1 MADGRV
7 VIDIVLNDGSVVK
20 GVADIDEKLKGISP
34 SAQKANSGIKD
45 IVTSLGLVK
54 VASMAFDVL
63 KSSMDAAISRFDTM
77 QRYPKVMSA
86 LGYSTEE
93 SSESVNKLAD
103 GIDGLPTKLDEV
115 VSTSQRMTAITG
127 NLDKS
132 TNATLA
138 LNNAMLAS
146 GASTADA
153 SRGMDQYIQ
162 MLSTGTVDLQSWKT
176 LQETMPI
183 GLQKT
188 AEAMGF
194 LGETAQRD
202 LYSALK
208 DGTVTFNEFQNELIK
223 LGTGTG
229 ELAELAK
236 VNSEGIATS
245 FGNLKNAAS
254 KGIANIITDLDKL
267 STEVI
272 GKNIAQNIDGLKV
285 VVNSAFNAIGKAIEM
300 TTPIVKLSAEAFKFV
315 FTVGQTLSPVLLG
328 VAAGYAAL
336 KAIQGINDLI
346 NRNRELFGLAG
357 ESGKALN
364 IVLKAQTAAQVANTS
379 ATTAGT
385 VATKAQTLAEMA
397 KNGQITISSALIGVL
412 TGGISAQ
419 TVATTLATAATT
431 AFSAA
436 LKILA
441 GPVGWVVAA
450 IGLLVAGAT
459 ALWKWLNKDSEA
471 TKKLKK
477 EQEELESSTT
487 SLNDSIKQNASNRKE
502 ELTSIESNSKAY
514 KELAKS
520 VVDLADKESKTAA
533 EKKLLKEQVE
543 QLNTAYSDLNLKYDE
558 ETGKLSMS
566 TDALNKKIE
575 AYKEQDTMVAGQE
588 KLLEISKEQADV
600 DAKLGEVAELRAKYN
615 EQLNGSWKE
624 ARSAKEGL
632 KELDEQEKLLLETQ
646 EALQTEYSSTS
657 EVVKQAS
664 EAAAQA
670 VEDGATRQQ
679 ITYESLTEGQQA
691 AVNSMR
697 ETFQSLQ
704 EAATNAFEKMSTDA
718 EIGLGE
724 MVENMTHNQEVVRQW
739 GENQAALLQW
749 AGQNGYDNF
758 IPFIESIGVDQ
769 AGVLAEMVQGIDGT
783 NAEQAELLRQL
794 AETYQQGF
802 GTAAEAGKNSM
813 KLGLE
818 GLPEE
823 IKNMVITPTESL
835 NAEVKTAFEGMG
847 KNIGEGASAGINATK
862 KNVEDSSKQMAE
874 AADNAFSGHMQI
886 KSPSRLFRGYGEFI
900 GQGLVGGMDSQR
912 GAIEGSINQ
921 ISESLKR
928 PFDSSY
934 NDMYQIGSY
943 MMDGLNAGLSS
954 RAGSVYATAQAIAN
968 NVKSTI
974 QSAMDINSPS
984 RWMKNFIGK
993 NMMVGWQIG
1002 LEEYGKLPVRAM
1014 QRVKDNIQLPVMSAE
1029 SLLGVPG
1036 GTTIHNVQ
1044 NTVNN
1049 TSKSSDGNSSL
1060 LGVMSE
1066 QNRILKQILAKDTTI
1081 VVNDEPIARAVNR
1094 VNALDDSIRIF

>member
-7 VIDIVLNDGSVVK
+7 VIDIVLNDGTVVK

-54 VASMAFDVL
+54 VASVAFDVL

-208 DGTVTFNEFQNELIK
+208 DGTITFNEFQNELIK

-254 KGIANIITDLDKL
+254 KGIANIITDFDKL
-267 STEVI
+267 SKEVT
-272 GKNIAQNIDGLKV
+272 GKNIAQNIDGLKTI
-285 VVNSAFNAIGKAIEM
+285 VNSSFSVIGKSIEM
-300 TTPIVKLSAEAFKFV
+300 TTPIIKLSAEAFKLV
-315 FTVGQTLSPVLLG
+315 FSVGKTLSPVLMG

-336 KAIQGINDLI
+336 KVIQGINNLI
-346 NRNRELFGLAG
+346 NRNRELFGLAS
-357 ESGKALN
+357 ESGKALS
-364 IVLKAQTAAQVANTS
+364 IVLKAQTAAQVTNTS

-397 KNGQITISSALIGVL
+397 KNGQITISSALVGVL

-431 AFSAA
+431 AFGAA
-436 LKILA
+436 LKVLS
-441 GPVGWVVAA
+441 GPVGWVVAGVGA
-450 IGLLVAGAT
+450 LVAGAT
-459 ALWKWLNKDSEA
+459 ALWKWFNKDSEA

-487 SLNDSIKQNASNRKE
+487 SLNDSIKQNASSRKE

-566 TDALNKKIE
+566 TDALNKKID

-646 EALQTEYSSTS
+646 EALQTEYTSTS
-657 EVVKQAS
+657 EVVKQAT

-670 VEDGATRQQ
+670 VEDGAMRQQ

-704 EAATNAFEKMSTDA
+704 ESATNAFEKMSTDA
-718 EIGLGE
+718 ELGLGE

-749 AGQNGYDNF
+749 AGQNGYDSF

-783 NAEQAELLRQL
+783 NTEQAELLKQL
-794 AETYQQGF
+794 AETYKNGF

-847 KNIGEGASAGINATK
+847 KNVGEGASAGIDASK

-874 AADNAFSGHMQI
+874 VADNAFSEHMQI

-900 GQGLVGGMDSQR
+900 GQGLVGGMDSQK
-912 GAIEGSINQ
+912 GAILNSINQ
-921 ISESLKR
+921 IADSLKR
-928 PFDSSY
+928 PFDSMR
-934 NDMYQIGSY
+934 NEMYHIGSY
-943 MMDGLNAGLSS
+943 CMQGLNEGLNSNV
-954 RAGSVYATAQAIAN
+954 GSVYATAQSIAN

-993 NMMVGWQIG
+993 NMMIGWEQG
-1002 LEEYGKLPVRAM
+1002 LEQNSNLPVNAIKKASEL
-1014 QRVKDNIQLPVMSAE
+1014 VKMPVLKAE
-1029 SLLGVPG
+1029 SVIGKIPSISL
-1036 GTTIHNVQ
+1036 Q
-1044 NTVNN
+1044 
-1049 TSKSSDGNSSL
+1049 GNSTNQNPTTNNYSNNYEGL
-1060 LGVMSE
+1060 FRGAKLEVRDDKDIKKITQEVIRELERFNPNREPGLGG
-1066 QNRILKQILAKDTTI
+1066 RGI
-1081 VVNDEPIARAVNR
+1081 
-1094 VNALDDSIRIF
+1094 